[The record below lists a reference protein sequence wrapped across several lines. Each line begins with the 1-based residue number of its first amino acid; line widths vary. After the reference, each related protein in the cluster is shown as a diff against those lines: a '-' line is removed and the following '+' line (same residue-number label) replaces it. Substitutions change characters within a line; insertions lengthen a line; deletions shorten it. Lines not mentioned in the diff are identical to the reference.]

1 MGYNIMANKDVQTY
15 LEDVEKKRN
24 NTDTA
29 EMAAKLFTGIT
40 AGVTLFAG
48 LMGATGE
55 VSAEI
60 GYKHLHNDVVI
71 SSSFNEEVATKRN
84 ALIDALST
92 NSITMEE
99 YNAGVANLESR
110 DAVLD
115 YAARS
120 GDTRLENLAKSYVST
135 KDMGDTVTK
144 EGIPTML
151 AFTAAG
157 AASWAV
163 TDAIRR
169 KYDRVLRAYKEEHEN
184 EGM

>member
-24 NTDTA
+24 NADTA

-60 GYKHLHNDVVI
+60 GYKHLRNDVVI
-71 SSSFNEEVATKRN
+71 SSSFNEEVSTKRN

-99 YNAGVANLESR
+99 YNAGMKDLYSR
-110 DAVLD
+110 DAIVD
-115 YAARS
+115 FAKRS
-120 GDTRLENLAKSYVST
+120 GDDRLESLAKSYVLT

-157 AASWAV
+157 AAGWTV

-169 KYDRVLRAYKEEHEN
+169 KYDRIIREYKAEHEN